1 MKTRIKKVFPPG
13 GRIIAVS
20 DIHGYVDYLDGLL
33 KKTAFSPQDTLILIG
48 DLIEK
53 GPESLKT
60 VRYVMELC
68 AHNQNVHVSMG
79 NVEYHRIGTF
89 FNDSKEGNEEFLRM
103 LLDIKRCWKRGL
115 FLDMLDELGIPLD
128 TIQETGVPEIKKA
141 IWDRYREEITFLWE
155 LPAIITAG
163 NYIFVH
169 AGIETDDLE
178 KLRDKEAF
186 SHLKINAFLN
196 MDVHFRK
203 CVVVGHWP
211 VGLYHDTYDS
221 MNPVFDYEKHIVA
234 IDGGCALKTGAQLNA
249 LIIPHQDSDMKE
261 IRFESFDDYPRL
273 TAEKSQERKES
284 TVCIRYFDCKVVILE
299 EKGDV
304 AKVMHESSGKVF
316 TVPVSFLY
324 RRKAQTACL
333 SDFNNGYLQIEEG
346 DELALIQETSE
357 GAIVKKDGLIG
368 WYDMGKRKKIYS
380 DNADVCI

>member
-1 MKTRIKKVFPPG
+1 METRIKKVFPSG

-33 KKTAFSPQDTLILIG
+33 KKIAFSPQDTLILIG

-79 NVEYHRIGTF
+79 NVEYHRIGAF

-103 LLDIKRCWKRGL
+103 LFDTKKVWKRGL
-115 FLDMLDELGIPLD
+115 FLDMLDELGIPID
-128 TIQETGVPEIKKA
+128 TIRENGEPEIKKA
-141 IWDRYREEITFLWE
+141 IWDRYRKEITFLWE

-178 KLRDKEAF
+178 ELRNKEAF
-186 SHLKINAFLN
+186 AHLKVDAFLN
-196 MDVHFRK
+196 KDVHFRK

-211 VGLYHDTYDS
+211 VCLYSDTCDNI
-221 MNPVFDYEKHIVA
+221 NPVFDYEKHIVA

-249 LIIPHQDSDMKE
+249 LIIPRQDADMKE
-261 IRFESFDDYPRL
+261 IRFEAFDDYPRL
-273 TAEKSQERKES
+273 IADKSQKRQES

-304 AKVMHESSGKVF
+304 AQVMHESSGKVF
-316 TVPVSFLY
+316 TVPVSYLY
-324 RRKAQTACL
+324 RRKAKTACL
-333 SDFNNGYLQIEEG
+333 SDFNNGYLQIEAG

-368 WYDMGKRKKIYS
+368 WYGL
-380 DNADVCI
+380 CE